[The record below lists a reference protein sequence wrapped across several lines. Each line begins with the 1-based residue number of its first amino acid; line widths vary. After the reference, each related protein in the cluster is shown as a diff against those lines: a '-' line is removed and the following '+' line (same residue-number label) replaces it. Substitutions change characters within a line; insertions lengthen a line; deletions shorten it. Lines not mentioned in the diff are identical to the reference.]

1 MEDSRASGSGLRV
14 LAADEDQ
21 AALDATAAVLNGLGH
36 EVTALAIGVQEAA
49 DLIAADEPDVSL
61 VVVHDDHEHALALV
75 EELNE
80 YATGPVVA
88 VLGEADAELVEQAA
102 QRGITAFAQTQEPEA
117 IQSAIALAM
126 TRHAELQALTDKVDQ
141 LQGALERRAVIERAK
156 GILMERHSVDE
167 RDAFEML
174 RTHARSRSARVVDIA
189 RAVAD
194 GHLLLPGGNGG

>member
-1 MEDSRASGSGLRV
+1 VEESRASGSGLRV

-21 AALDATAAVLNGLGH
+21 TALDATAAVLNGLGH

-49 DLIAADEPDVSL
+49 DLIAADEPDLSL
-61 VVVHDDHEHALALV
+61 VVVHDDHEHALALI

-88 VLGEADAELVEQAA
+88 VLGEADAQLVEQAA
-102 QRGITAFAQTQEPEA
+102 KSGITAFAQTQDPEA
-117 IQSAIALAM
+117 IQSAITMAM
-126 TRHAELQALTDKVDQ
+126 TRHNEMQALSDKVDQ

-156 GILMERHSVDE
+156 GILMERHSVNE

-174 RTHARSRSARVVDIA
+174 RTHARSHSARVVDIS

-194 GHLLLPGGNGG
+194 GHGLLPGSAGG

>member
-1 MEDSRASGSGLRV
+1 VEESRASGSGLRV

-21 AALDATAAVLNGLGH
+21 AALESTAAVLNGLGH

-49 DLIAADEPDVSL
+49 DLIAADEPDLSL
-61 VVVHDDHEHALALV
+61 VVVHDDHEHALALI

-126 TRHAELQALTDKVDQ
+126 TRHEETQKLTDKVDQ

-189 RAVAD
+189 RAIAD

>member
-21 AALDATAAVLNGLGH
+21 AALEAMAAVLNGLGH

-49 DLIAADEPDVSL
+49 DLIAADEPDLSL
-61 VVVHDDHEHALALV
+61 VVVHDDHEHALALIV
-75 EELNE
+75 ELNE

-88 VLGEADAELVEQAA
+88 VLGEADAQLVEQAA
-102 QRGITAFAQTQEPEA
+102 QSGITAFAQTQEPEA
-117 IQSAIALAM
+117 IQSAITMAM
-126 TRHAELQALTDKVDQ
+126 TRHTEMQALSDKVDQ

-194 GHLLLPGGNGG
+194 GHLLLPAGNGG